1 MHARTQIRDATIQAV
16 TGLALTGA
24 RVFAGQIYP
33 LQEAELP
40 GLCVYV
46 NEESSQL
53 VTRSTL
59 SRELSLKIEVYVKS
73 NDDFDAILDDIA
85 SDIEVAIA
93 SNFNLNALVK
103 DIHPSGLQ
111 KDLIKDGEKP
121 IGIAVLSFNCTYF
134 TTHNNP
140 DIIK

>member
-1 MHARTQIRDATIQAV
+1 MHGRQQIRDAAIQAI

-40 GLCVYV
+40 GICVYV

-53 VTRSTL
+53 VTRTTM
-59 SRELSLKIEVYVKS
+59 SRDLSLKIEIYVKS

-93 SNFNLNALVK
+93 SNIALNALVK

-121 IGIAVLSFNCTYF
+121 IGIAVMSFYCSYF
-134 TTHNNP
+134 TAHNNP
-140 DIIK
+140 DIIR